1 MRSRGLPLMLA
12 CTAVVAVSAGVAGI
26 AAAVE
31 PPAPTA
37 AVVAG
42 VEERAL
48 PLLGVENARDIGGYR
63 TVDGRQVRTGLVYR
77 SGELSKASD
86 LALAYLAIHRL
97 KLDDD
102 LRLGFEIA
110 AAPDR
115 VAPGATYRNIDV
127 VRQASPEV
135 IQSAYAAGPEL
146 YRAFITTPGANEG
159 FAAVLR
165 DIIDTT
171 DGTVLY
177 HCSSGKDRT
186 GWTTAVLLTI
196 LGVDRDTVTF
206 DYLLSNYYR
215 DAAPGDIANGVVVS
229 ALDAAFD
236 QVNQSYGSFDN
247 YIHEGLRL
255 TDADIAAL
263 RAKML
268 V

>member
-1 MRSRGLPLMLA
+1 MNGLHLILA
-12 CTAVVAVSAGVAGI
+12 FTTAVAVGLGAAGT

-37 AVVAG
+37 AVIVGAD
-42 VEERAL
+42 ERAL

-86 LALAYLAIHRL
+86 EALAYLTVHRL
-97 KLDDD
+97 RLDDD

-115 VAPGATYRNIDV
+115 VAPLATYRTIDV
-127 VRQASPEV
+127 VGQASPEV
-135 IQSAYAAGPEL
+135 IRSAYAAGPEL
-146 YRAFITTPGANEG
+146 YRAFVTTPGANEG
-159 FAAVLR
+159 FASVLH
-165 DIIDTT
+165 DIIDTA
-171 DGTVLY
+171 DGSVLY

-186 GWTTAVLLTI
+186 GWTTAVLLTL
-196 LGVDRDTVTF
+196 LGVDRDTVYY

-215 DAAPGDIANGVVVS
+215 GAAPGDIADGVVAT

-236 QVNQSYGSFDN
+236 QANQSYGSFDN
-247 YIHEGLRL
+247 YVHEGLKF

-263 RAKML
+263 QAKML
-268 V
+268 S